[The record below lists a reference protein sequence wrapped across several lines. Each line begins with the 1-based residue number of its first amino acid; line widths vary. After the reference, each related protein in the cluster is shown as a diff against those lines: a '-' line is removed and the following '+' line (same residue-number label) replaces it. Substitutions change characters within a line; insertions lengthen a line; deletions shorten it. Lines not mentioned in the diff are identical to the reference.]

1 MKIEDIKKLITK
13 DKLTDL
19 YSNQFMSC
27 EDIGKYFG
35 VYKTTIS
42 KLVKEWG
49 IERDQKAFNRHKAFK
64 SASHK
69 DTPFKNFSS
78 DQVEE
83 LKDLYLN
90 QNKTYEE
97 VKNYFGLKGSTLD
110 KILNTYDIHKSKSIS
125 AHKGLQTKYENAGSK
140 EAYFKHLDSIRKD
153 NYIKKAGSLE
163 DYYKSISGKCSEA
176 WSSKSWEEKK
186 RLNSISMSH
195 GAGWN
200 HDKSKQTLMDKYG
213 VDNAYKLSSY
223 TSNSL
228 PNQEFASK
236 LSAANILYQP
246 EFYITTPELNGRGF
260 RYDFKVDQTLI
271 EIDPWPFHN
280 TTFNPIASQ
289 SPISKDYHLKKS
301 KAANAAGYRC
311 IHIFDWEDQD
321 KIIQSL
327 QSKTKIHARD
337 CDLRE
342 VSMEDS
348 EIFLNQ
354 YHFQNSCKGQKVR
367 LGLYYKK
374 SLIELMTFGTP
385 RYNKKYQWE
394 LLRLCTK
401 FGNYVVGGAERLYS
415 YFLKNFNPKSII
427 SYCDRSKFAGDVY
440 SRLGMTL
447 IRTGA
452 PSKHWYNYQL
462 DIHVTDNLLRQR
474 GFDQLY
480 GTVFGCYG
488 KGASNEDLMRDHNFV
503 EIYDCGQQ
511 SFGWNSFSVDA

>member
-1 MKIEDIKKLITK
+1 M
-13 DKLTDL
+13 

-35 VYKTTIS
+35 VYKATVS

-49 IERDQKAFNRHKAFK
+49 IERDQKAFNRHKALK

-78 DQVEE
+78 DLVEE

-97 VKNYFGLKGSTLD
+97 IKNHFGLKGSTLD
-110 KILNTYDIHKSKSIS
+110 KILNTYNIHKSKAIS
-125 AHKGLQTKYENAGSK
+125 AHIGLQTKYENAGSK
-140 EAYFKHLDSIRKD
+140 KAYFEQMHENQKQTYIQKD
-153 NYIKKAGSLE
+153 GSLE
-163 DYYKSISGKCSEA
+163 DHYKKVSDKCKSAWLNKSSEY
-176 WSSKSWEEKK
+176 KK
-186 RLNSISMSH
+186 AQIKHMRDLYFSHPDKIEAAKQKRVETNLNR
-195 GAGWN
+195 
-200 HDKSKQTLMDKYG
+200 YG
-213 VDNAYKLSSY
+213 VDNSYKLSSY
-223 TSNSL
+223 TSNSQ

-236 LSAANILYQP
+236 LSAANIEYQP

-280 TTFNPIASQ
+280 TTLNPIAGQ

-301 KAANAAGYRC
+301 RVANVAGYRC

-327 QSKTKIHARD
+327 QSKTKIYARE

-342 VSMEDS
+342 VSMKDS
-348 EIFLNQ
+348 EVFLNQ
-354 YHFQNSCKGQKVR
+354 YHFQDSCRGQKVR
-367 LGLYYKK
+367 LGLYYKN
-374 SLIELMTFGTP
+374 SLVELMTFGTP

-394 LLRLCTK
+394 LLRLCTR
-401 FGNYVVGGAERLYS
+401 FNSYVVGGAERLYN
-415 YFLKNFNPKSII
+415 YFLKRFNPKSII
-427 SYCDRSKFAGDVY
+427 SYCDKSKFTGDVY

-462 DIHVTDNLLRQR
+462 NIHITDNLLRQR

-480 GTVFGCYG
+480 GTIFGYYG
-488 KGASNEDLMRDHNFV
+488 KGTSNEELMKDHNFV

-511 SFGWNSFSVDA
+511 SFGWTSQSNNQ